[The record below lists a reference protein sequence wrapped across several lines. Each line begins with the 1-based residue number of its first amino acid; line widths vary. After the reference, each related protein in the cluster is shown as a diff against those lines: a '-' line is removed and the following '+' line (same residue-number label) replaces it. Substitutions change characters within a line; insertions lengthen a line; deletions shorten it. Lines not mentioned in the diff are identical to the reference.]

1 MILSTSISVGARRST
16 ADRVLPRGRWVGK
29 LWHGR
34 LAGQT
39 LVRPGQVVMRGVQ
52 LSRHSAIRRQI
63 HLAAQLH
70 PQRLVLLLLQLRRL
84 AADLADALHPVAVRL
99 RDVEGSRA
107 LLHLDHVPRDV
118 LLQRLGGDADAPRAD
133 EVLVLPAAVATDLP
147 RLQVGDQRSVARPAV
162 EQASETVDARPAVVR
177 GSAALAPSNPISR
190 SWVAARP
197 PRRPTRGTRLLP

>member
-1 MILSTSISVGARRST
+1 MQRST
-16 ADRVLPRGRWVGK
+16 ALWERALDSLPGGNTRTTVFHEPQPVYIVRGEGCRVWDVDGAERMDFISNYTSLILGHCHPRVVEAVQRQ
-29 LWHGR
+29 
-34 LAGQT
+34 AGE
-39 LVRPGQVVMRGVQ
+39 LMSV
-52 LSRHSAIRRQI
+52 
-63 HLAAQLH
+63 AAPSEL
-70 PQRLVLLLLQLRRL
+70 
-84 AADLADALHPVAVRL
+84 D
-99 RDVEGSRA
+99 DVEGSRA

-147 RLQVGDQRSVARPAV
+147 GLQVGDQRSVARPAV

-197 PRRPTRGTRLLP
+197 PRRPTKGTRLLP